1 MERGRLREELGG
13 KRCAAG
19 KTEHWTRV
27 YGRSFRDAKSLD
39 APHGGVDDMSWEI
52 DEGSPQYFNIMDQLH
67 LMSVQWDDES
77 KTPYAF
83 FNDRKGG
90 FVSYDDER
98 SICLKTEYAINNSLG
113 GFIIWELSG
122 DVMED
127 LSTPLLDM
135 VNRKLS
141 EPYTNCADPFGP
153 KLSQLR
159 PMTTTTEPPPVTTTL
174 EIPTGIPTAYPTSNP
189 TAYPTSSPTVYPTS
203 NPTAYPTVY
212 PTTNPPAIPTQEPV
226 PVPTPFPTTEMPT
239 PAPTEILA
247 ETPTGIPTA
256 ITEFPPL
263 VTTVP
268 PEATTITTEI
278 PPETTTSPI
287 MLSSVTTT
295 VLPDVTTVTTELSSV
310 TASTMSFSDHDKEI
324 LVTTELPPMTTA
336 GFVEITTGSTEL
348 PPVILN
354 QAINVDQKVEE
365 PENKK
370 ENSTKI
376 TKEDLEMLG
385 GDQGETFPPGC
396 SWQCFLAN
404 HPRLSKRIEHTEE
417 AALDHWINRKKG
429 VTWDCT
435 CKNDTLIKMKK
446 QANLEKGID
455 EIVETEEDM
464 EKGIKNNRGNNADTG
479 KVKGQTSSKP
489 ADKIIAVAGDNSEKN
504 KKKNQEK
511 NKKTNQEKN
520 KKKNQEKNKKKN
532 QEKNKKTNQEKNK
545 KMNVTGVT
553 RGRV

>member
-1 MERGRLREELGG
+1 M
-13 KRCAAG
+13 
-19 KTEHWTRV
+19 
-27 YGRSFRDAKSLD
+27 SL
-39 APHGGVDDMSWEI
+39 V
-52 DEGSPQYFNIMDQLH
+52 F
-67 LMSVQWDDES
+67 
-77 KTPYAF
+77 
-83 FNDRKGG
+83 
-90 FVSYDDER
+90 
-98 SICLKTEYAINNSLG
+98 
-113 GFIIWELSG
+113 G
-122 DVMED
+122 DY
-127 LSTPLLDM
+127 SH
-135 VNRKLS
+135 
-141 EPYTNCADPFGP
+141 Y
-153 KLSQLR
+153 
-159 PMTTTTEPPPVTTTL
+159 
-174 EIPTGIPTAYPTSNP
+174 
-189 TAYPTSSPTVYPTS
+189 
-203 NPTAYPTVY
+203 
-212 PTTNPPAIPTQEPV
+212 
-226 PVPTPFPTTEMPT
+226 
-239 PAPTEILA
+239 
-247 ETPTGIPTA
+247 
-256 ITEFPPL
+256 
-263 VTTVP
+263 
-268 PEATTITTEI
+268 
-278 PPETTTSPI
+278 
-287 MLSSVTTT
+287 
-295 VLPDVTTVTTELSSV
+295 
-310 TASTMSFSDHDKEI
+310 

-336 GFVEITTGSTEL
+336 GFVEITTGSTEF

-429 VTWDCT
+429 IRWDCTCKDEVERTFPPGCSWECFLANHPRLSKRIEHTEEAALDRWINRQKGVTWDCT
-435 CKNDTLIKMKK
+435 CKNDTLIKIKK

-511 NKKTNQEKN
+511 NKKKNQEKNKKTNQEKN

-532 QEKNKKTNQEKNK
+532 QEKNKK
-545 KMNVTGVT
+545 MNVMGVT
-553 RGRV
+553 RGREREKKKKERQAKKKANKKIRLDRLKLKQQQQRGD